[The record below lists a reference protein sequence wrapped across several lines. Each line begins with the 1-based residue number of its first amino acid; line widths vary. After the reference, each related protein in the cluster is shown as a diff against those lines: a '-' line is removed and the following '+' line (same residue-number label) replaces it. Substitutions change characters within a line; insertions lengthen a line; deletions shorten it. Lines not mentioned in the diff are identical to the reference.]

1 MNRDGAS
8 VKNVFAVVVSIVFLC
23 GGPLL
28 ASSPKVSAAESV
40 DGASSGEATQPSA
53 KQKVDA
59 LWNSLSEDEREAMR
73 KVLRDSDNLSV
84 LRVSLIALLRDG
96 KETEAVALLRN
107 AFPALSDRSALALV
121 EFFSYANKLDRFEDK
136 P

>member
-1 MNRDGAS
+1 MSREGAS
-8 VKNVFAVVVSIVFLC
+8 VKNVFAVAINIAFLC
-23 GGPLL
+23 GATLL
-28 ASSPKVSAAESV
+28 ASYPKVSAAENV
-40 DGASSGEATQPSA
+40 HGTSSGEAKQPSA

-59 LWNSLSEDEREAMR
+59 LWNGLSGDEREAMR

-84 LRVSLIALLRDG
+84 LRVSLIALLVDG
-96 KETEAVALLRN
+96 KEAEAVALLRN

-121 EFFSYANKLDRFEDK
+121 EFFSYANRLDRSQGG